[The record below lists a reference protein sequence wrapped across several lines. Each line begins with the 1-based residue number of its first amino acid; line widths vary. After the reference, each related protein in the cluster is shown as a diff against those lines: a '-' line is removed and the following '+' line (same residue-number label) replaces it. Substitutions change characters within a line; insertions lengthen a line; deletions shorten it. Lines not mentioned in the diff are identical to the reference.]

1 MSHLTQFQQQELARA
16 QEKKKAEMAAA
27 RRAFKVVIVGDGG
40 VGKTTFVKRHL
51 TGEFEKQ
58 YVATQ
63 GATAHKLPFYTNRGP
78 IMFNVWDTAGQ
89 EKFGGLGDGYYVKAA
104 AAIIMFDVTSRIT
117 YSNVPDW
124 HKALERVC
132 EKIPMVLC
140 GNKCDKRERKVKTR
154 QITFHRKK
162 NLKYFD
168 ISAKSNYNY
177 EKPFLFIARKIARD
191 PKLEFTQQPAL
202 APPEARIDPGQLAR
216 MQADMQAMQS
226 ANIEDDDDDDL

>member
-1 MSHLTQFQQQELARA
+1 
-16 QEKKKAEMAAA
+16 
-27 RRAFKVVIVGDGG
+27 
-40 VGKTTFVKRHL
+40 
-51 TGEFEKQ
+51 
-58 YVATQ
+58 
-63 GATAHKLPFYTNRGP
+63 
-78 IMFNVWDTAGQ
+78 
-89 EKFGGLGDGYYVKAA
+89 
-104 AAIIMFDVTSRIT
+104 
-117 YSNVPDW
+117 
-124 HKALERVC
+124 
-132 EKIPMVLC
+132 MVLC